1 MWINLASIFMQIQL
15 QKDALEHLRSNVI
28 NYRPTVYEDVK
39 RAYDRLFTVRLICF
53 ILSSILPVA
62 VAAFCL
68 SKAVSLYDGSVVTGH
83 VDNGA
88 IWYIQNTQKFVPDP
102 SIYTGTD
109 DDVLIYFND
118 DGSMQKIVAGSKY
131 DKEHETYLIAMV
143 VALVVGVIFTLT
155 VMIVGQN
162 RFCWQ
167 WCTYYKWYHGN
178 GENIHEFL
186 EIYDRRAKK

>member
-1 MWINLASIFMQIQL
+1 MWINLSSIFMQIQL
-15 QKDALEHLRSNVI
+15 QKDALDYLRRNVI

-39 RAYDRLFTVRLICF
+39 RAYDRLFAVRLICF
-53 ILSSILPVA
+53 IFSSILPVA
-62 VAAFCL
+62 AVLFCL
-68 SKAVSLYDGSVVTGH
+68 SRAVPLYDGSIVIGH
-83 VDNGA
+83 RDDGA

-118 DGSMQKIVAGSKY
+118 DGSVQKIVAGSEY
-131 DKEHETYLIAMV
+131 DKEHELWLIAMV
-143 VALVVGVIFTLT
+143 AALVVGVIFTLT
-155 VMIVGQN
+155 VTIVGQN

-167 WCTYYKWYHGN
+167 WCTYYEWYHKN
-178 GENIHEFL
+178 GENINEFL

>member
-1 MWINLASIFMQIQL
+1 MWINLSSIFMQIQL
-15 QKDALEHLRSNVI
+15 QKDALDYLRRNVI

-53 ILSSILPVA
+53 VLSAVLPVA
-62 VAAFCL
+62 AVIFCL
-68 SKAVSLYDGSVVTGH
+68 SRAVPLQNDNMVSGH
-83 VDNGA
+83 VDEGT
-88 IWYIQNTQKFVPDP
+88 IWYIQDTQKFVPDP

-118 DGSMQKIVAGSKY
+118 DGSVQKIVAGSEY

-143 VALVVGVIFTLT
+143 AALVVGVIFTLT

-167 WCTYYKWYHGN
+167 WCTYYEWYHKN
-178 GENIHEFL
+178 GKNINDFL
-186 EIYDRRAKK
+186 EIYDGRSKK

>member
-1 MWINLASIFMQIQL
+1 MWINLSSIFMQLQL
-15 QKDALEHLRSNVI
+15 QKDALDYLRRNVI
-28 NYRPTVYEDVK
+28 NYRPTVYEEVK

-53 ILSSILPVA
+53 VLSAILPVA
-62 VAAFCL
+62 AVIFCL
-68 SKAVSLYDGSVVTGH
+68 SRAVPLQNDNIVSGH
-83 VDNGA
+83 VDDGA

-118 DGSMQKIVAGSKY
+118 DGSVQKIVASSEY

-143 VALVVGVIFTLT
+143 AALVVGVIFTLT

-167 WCTYYKWYHGN
+167 WCAYYEWYHKN
-178 GENIHEFL
+178 GENINEFL
-186 EIYDRRAKK
+186 EIYDRRSKK